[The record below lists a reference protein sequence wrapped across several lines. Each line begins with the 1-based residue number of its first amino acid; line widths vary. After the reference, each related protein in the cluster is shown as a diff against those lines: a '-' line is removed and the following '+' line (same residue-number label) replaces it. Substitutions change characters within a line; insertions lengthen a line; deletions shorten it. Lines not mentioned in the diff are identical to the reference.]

1 MTTQLP
7 SRGEIWMVDLNPTRG
22 HEQAGVRPAL
32 VVSVDT
38 FNHGPAGL
46 AVVLPITSRAKGIPL
61 HVAIDSPEAG
71 LRMKSFVKTEDVRS
85 VAIERLT
92 RRLGQVTEATMAEVE
107 DRLHPA
113 RPLSSRVGCRGSC
126 PPINSQNLRLGNGKR
141 AATS

>member
-46 AVVLPITSRAKGIPL
+46 AVVLPVTSRLREYRYMFPWGRPRRA
-61 HVAIDSPEAG
+61 SPWRASSK
-71 LRMKSFVKTEDVRS
+71 RKTCD
-85 VAIERLT
+85 
-92 RRLGQVTEATMAEVE
+92 
-107 DRLHPA
+107 P
-113 RPLSSRVGCRGSC
+113 
-126 PPINSQNLRLGNGKR
+126 
-141 AATS
+141 